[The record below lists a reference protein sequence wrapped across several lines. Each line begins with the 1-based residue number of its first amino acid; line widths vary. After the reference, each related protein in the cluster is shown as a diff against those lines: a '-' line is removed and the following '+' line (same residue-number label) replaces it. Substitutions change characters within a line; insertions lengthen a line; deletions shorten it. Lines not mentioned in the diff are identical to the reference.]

1 MLNETKE
8 IFSLTFSLV
17 FIIKSYYL
25 FSPICTDYLK
35 QMDTYVYKCKNLP
48 IDLKIWMSIIE
59 TDRCNLKILA
69 TLSSIPKHVDTEHT
83 MI

>member
-35 QMDTYVYKCKNLP
+35 QMDTYVYKCKNFP
-48 IDLKIWMSIIE
+48 IDLKI
-59 TDRCNLKILA
+59 
-69 TLSSIPKHVDTEHT
+69 
-83 MI
+83 